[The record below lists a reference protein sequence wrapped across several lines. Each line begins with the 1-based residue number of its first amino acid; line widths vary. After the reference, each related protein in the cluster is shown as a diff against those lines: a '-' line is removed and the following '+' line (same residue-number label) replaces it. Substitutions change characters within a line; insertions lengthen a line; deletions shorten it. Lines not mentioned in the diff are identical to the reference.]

1 MFKSIL
7 NEAKAVSSD
16 ELSGVLKGAATGAA
30 IGLAG
35 NAAYNY
41 AENTRGGY
49 FAAATGGAL
58 FGGGIVGARKLF
70 HSGGDMATTKFTTP
84 AKEGQI
90 LPPEGNIEKGRRKIA
105 ALSQELEKTAPD
117 SPRFNELHKE
127 LEARMDGVKYAEG
140 QKRAN
145 MLLTEG
151 NTRKLLSE
159 LEGER
164 EALQASPEYKN
175 AVRRKDLRASI
186 ASSSDPLELWKQSKA
201 LREKDPEQSQRLA
214 KQAKEA
220 RRNLN
225 FYKREME
232 KLGGKPLENKIVDNV
247 VMKKY
252 DKLQGQIEAAQK
264 TLYQHEANK
273 L

>member
-1 MFKSIL
+1 MFKNIL

-16 ELSGVLKGAATGAA
+16 ELSGVLKGAAAGAA

-41 AENTRGGY
+41 AEDTRGGY

-105 ALSQELEKTAPD
+105 ALSQELERTAPD
-117 SPRFNELHKE
+117 SPRFTEAHKE
-127 LEARMDGVKYAEG
+127 LEARRNGLEYAVG

-151 NTRKLLSE
+151 STKKLLNE
-159 LEGER
+159 LEGEM
-164 EALQASPEYKN
+164 EALRGSPEYKN
-175 AVRRKDLRASI
+175 AVRRKSLRESI

-225 FYKREME
+225 SYKREME
-232 KLGGKPLENKIVDNV
+232 KLGGFTFKNKLFDNTV
-247 VMKKY
+247 LDKY